1 MSEKLAKTIRVLIAD
16 DSAVMRK
23 LLKDILE
30 SEPDIKVVAT
40 AKNGAEAVE
49 LVSEIKID
57 VITMDIEMP
66 KMDGL
71 TALQHIMDKKP
82 TPIIML
88 SALDKRNAD
97 IVIKS
102 LDHGAVD
109 FISKTSGNL
118 SLDIEKIGRNIIDK
132 VKIAVDV
139 DVKKISRPK
148 IVKPLLYTRKKTHGK
163 NKIIAIGAS
172 TGGPKALIEVLSLL
186 PRDIPAGIIITQ
198 HMPEGFTKS
207 FAERLNWQS
216 SVEVKEAEDGDL
228 ILPGLALVA
237 PGNYHMEVVGGKI
250 ALNKN
255 PKVNS
260 IRPSA
265 DVMMS
270 SVAKIHGKNV
280 IGVLLTGM
288 GSDGAIGMKNIKDN
302 GGKTIA
308 QDKDSCVVFGMPKEA
323 IALDA
328 VDRIAPLSRIASE
341 IVDCLEGGK

>member
-1 MSEKLAKTIRVLIAD
+1 MADSIRVLIAD

-23 LLKDILE
+23 LLKDILG

-40 AKNGAEAVE
+40 AKNGVEAVK
-49 LVSEIKID
+49 LVSELKID

-82 TPIIML
+82 TPTIML
-88 SALDKRNAD
+88 SAMDKRKAD

-118 SLDIEKIGRNIIDK
+118 SLDIETIGQDIIQK
-132 VKIAVDV
+132 VKMASEVN
-139 DVKKISRPK
+139 VKKISRPK
-148 IVKPLLYTRKKTHGK
+148 IVKPLVYTRKKAHGK
-163 NKIIAIGAS
+163 KKIIAIGAS
-172 TGGPKALIEVLSLL
+172 TGGPKAILEVLSLL

-237 PGNYHMEVVGGKI
+237 PGDYHMEIIKGKI
-250 ALNKN
+250 ALNKK

-260 IRPSA
+260 MRPSA

-270 SVAKIHGKNV
+270 SAAKMHGKNV

-288 GSDGAIGMKNIKDN
+288 GADGAKGMKDIKDN

-308 QDKDSCVVFGMPKEA
+308 QNEDSCVVFGMPREA
-323 IALDA
+323 IALDV
-328 VDRIAPLSRIASE
+328 VDKIVPLSDIALE
-341 IVDCLEGGK
+341 ILNCLEEVEI

>member
-82 TPIIML
+82 TPTIML
-88 SALDKRNAD
+88 SAMDKRKAD
-97 IVIKS
+97 IVMKS

-118 SLDIEKIGRNIIDK
+118 SLDIEKIGQDIIR
-132 VKIAVDV
+132 KIRMAAEVN
-139 DVKKISRPK
+139 VKKISRPR
-148 IVKPLLYTRKKTHGK
+148 IVKPLLYTRKARGK

-172 TGGPKALIEVLSLL
+172 TGGPKAILEVLSLL

-237 PGNYHMEVVGGKI
+237 PGDYHMEIVGGKV
-250 ALNKN
+250 ALNRK

-265 DVMMS
+265 DIMMS

-288 GSDGAIGMKNIKDN
+288 GADGARGMKDIKDN

-328 VDRIAPLSRIASE
+328 VDRIVPLSKIASE
-341 IVDCLEGGK
+341 IMNCIEGGVK

>member
-49 LVSEIKID
+49 LVSKLKID

-82 TPIIML
+82 TPTIML
-88 SALDKRNAD
+88 SAMDKRKAD
-97 IVIKS
+97 IVMKS

-109 FISKTSGNL
+109 FISKTSGAL
-118 SLDIEKIGRNIIDK
+118 SLDIDKIGQNIIQ
-132 VKIAVDV
+132 KIKMASEVN
-139 DVKKISRPK
+139 VKKISRPK
-148 IVKPLLYTRKKTHGK
+148 IVKPLVYIRKRTHGK
-163 NKIIAIGAS
+163 KKIIAIGAS
-172 TGGPKALIEVLSLL
+172 TGGPKALLEVLSLL

-216 SVEVKEAEDGDL
+216 SVEVKEAEEGDL

-237 PGNYHMEVVGGKI
+237 PGDYHMEIAGGKI
-250 ALNKN
+250 TLNKR

-260 IRPSA
+260 IRPSV
-265 DVMMS
+265 DIMMS
-270 SVAKIHGKNV
+270 SAVKMYGKNV

-288 GSDGAIGMKNIKDN
+288 GADGARGMKDIKDN

-308 QDKDSCVVFGMPKEA
+308 QDKNSCVVFGMPKEA

-328 VDRIAPLSRIASE
+328 VDRIVPLSKIASE
-341 IVDCLEGGK
+341 ILDCLNGGK

>member
-82 TPIIML
+82 TPTIML
-88 SALDKRNAD
+88 SAMDKRKAD
-97 IVIKS
+97 IVMKS

-118 SLDIEKIGRNIIDK
+118 SLDIEKIGQDIIR
-132 VKIAVDV
+132 KIRMAAEVN
-139 DVKKISRPK
+139 VKKISRPR
-148 IVKPLLYTRKKTHGK
+148 IVKPLLYTRKARGK

-172 TGGPKALIEVLSLL
+172 TGGPKAILEVLSLL

-216 SVEVKEAEDGDL
+216 SVEENEAEDGDL

-250 ALNKN
+250 DHQH
-255 PKVNS
+255 V
-260 IRPSA
+260 
-265 DVMMS
+265 
-270 SVAKIHGKNV
+270 VAVERNQIGEV
-280 IGVLLTGM
+280 LEILGRAGVLA
-288 GSDGAIGMKNIKDN
+288 DG
-302 GGKTIA
+302 GGGFGADEIIDA
-308 QDKDSCVVFGMPKEA
+308 EVVDVHPVPAET
-323 IALDA
+323 D
-328 VDRIAPLSRIASE
+328 DES
-341 IVDCLEGGK
+341 